1 MFSSNATRTD
11 PDTLLSPPRIWLYSM
26 PHLLF
31 CCAPL
36 AEETRLLTDCYPP
49 KKQLPSS
56 TSFNPAL
63 PSAGLDTVKP
73 LSQELSRLTYYAA
86 NKPGKLRK
94 IGEELEARVT
104 KHTRAAKAGN
114 GKGRV

>member
-1 MFSSNATRTD
+1 
-11 PDTLLSPPRIWLYSM
+11 M
-26 PHLLF
+26 PSLLF

-36 AEETRLLTDCYPP
+36 AEETRLLADCYPP

-63 PSAGLDTVKP
+63 PSAGIDTVKP

-86 NKPGKLRK
+86 NKPGKLRR
-94 IGEELEARVT
+94 IGEELEARVA

-114 GKGRV
+114 GKERV